1 MFDCKQEKEVR
12 CLASIIVQQTDGASY
27 DLDDCDFKVISFDPP
42 NTAYN
47 HSFQTIYTDKPT
59 LTQTAINQ
67 ATIPLV
73 LMIRANDYEDYE
85 LQVMKIRKIFSSFK
99 PFYVINSRVPY
110 IRYKVVA
117 QSFDI
122 KRLSNFYF
130 SQNLTINLNMI
141 DGCGETVGLTTDNT
155 FVNELNSW
163 GFGEN
168 VPSTPLT
175 YKFSSNTFSFWNL
188 GNFPLRADSRPVM
201 IRFNGNANNLAII
214 NHTTGQEWQLN
225 QSISSD
231 KELLISGMKP
241 VYDGNNVFSST
252 NHAYLDFETGENK
265 IEIQNANDFN
275 ITFETRFYF

>member
-1 MFDCKQEKEVR
+1 MSGCKQEKEVR
-12 CLASIIVQQTDGASY
+12 YLASIIVQQTDGTSY

-47 HSFQTIYTDKPT
+47 HSFQMIYTDRPT

-99 PFYVINSRVPY
+99 PFYVVNSRVPY

-122 KRLSNFYF
+122 ERLSNFYF
-130 SQNLTINLNMI
+130 SQNLTINLDMI

-155 FVNELNSW
+155 FVNDLNSW

-168 VPSTPLT
+168 IPSTPLT
-175 YKFSSNTFSFWNL
+175 YKFSDSTFSFWNL
-188 GNFPLRADSRPVM
+188 GNFPLKADSRPVM

-265 IEIQNANDFN
+265 IEIQNASDFN